1 MTHHRR
7 RHDTLD
13 LLMMYPCVVLEKN
26 TWWHTNKQPVHEHN
40 TMKLHNKR
48 TDVTSAYEWIPIK
61 LYINQLRRHF
71 LSFLHSQTRHSPA
84 ASLKPEDVTV
94 FVWNETK
101 ETESAPGLLLSHIHS
116 AIKWT
121 PTRHCRR
128 TEGPHLYSAA
138 ATTSRLQFRCVCVCV
153 FEEPFHPLMANYLL
167 GTPRPG
173 EEKENELKN

>member
-1 MTHHRR
+1 MTPSTSWWFIHVLCWRK
-7 RHDTLD
+7 TLD
-13 LLMMYPCVVLEKN
+13 DTQINNLSMST
-26 TWWHTNKQPVHEHN
+26 TWWSFITNAQ
-40 TMKLHNKR
+40 MWRQR
-48 TDVTSAYEWIPIK
+48 TNEFQLNCILISSGVT
-61 LYINQLRRHF
+61 F
-71 LSFLHSQTRHSPA
+71 LSFLHSQARHSPA